1 MQLQLR
7 VGIPFQPL
15 PGGSAH
21 YVAVLQNKPGE
32 LDALGRATED
42 TWSKLTPLIQIVGP
56 KSSREQI
63 NAGNITT
70 WTGNISDAVG
80 QHPIFLD
87 ILRLKATHPVLTG
100 GGVQLPVL
108 ERIYWSARKRSL
120 IFVPV
125 FRVDDTSTAYA
136 QMVAHAADCDCR
148 GLALRLPIRT
158 LAPPPGMTI
167 TDHLAAVLSSL
178 HADVDTTDLL
188 LDLGFIEPDTEIHA
202 DDVVRKLVPALK
214 VGNWRSVALLGTSI
228 PSMLSCIPEGT
239 VGAIKR
245 QEWEV
250 WTALSK
256 LGVDRLPAFGDYAI
270 QHPTPPRMGV
280 EARERT
286 SDTPRPRRPS
296 SHEVEVPSM
305 RMDPSSTSGY
315 PSGLPPFRSF
325 PDRHTPGATGSS
337 TAALSEKWIREANA
351 CGAAPAPPTT
361 CASSPIR
368 SSSPTD
374 GEPLGGNPSPS

>member
-7 VGIPFQPL
+7 VGTPFQPL

-21 YVAVLQNKPGE
+21 YVAALQTKPGE

-42 TWSKLTPLIQIVGP
+42 TWSKFIPLIQIVGP
-56 KSSREQI
+56 KSPREQI

-87 ILRLKATHPVLTG
+87 ILRLKATHPVVTG
-100 GGVQLPVL
+100 GGVQMPVL

-120 IFVPV
+120 TFVPV

-136 QMVAHAADCDCR
+136 QMVTDAADCDCR

-158 LAPPPGMTI
+158 LAPPPGMTV

-202 DDVVRKLVPALK
+202 DDVARKLVPALK

-250 WTALSK
+250 GTGLSK
-256 LGVDRLPAFGDYAI
+256 LGLDRLPAFGDYAI
-270 QHPTPPRMGV
+270 QHPTPPQDGGGSPRANIRYTTSSATV
-280 EARERT
+280 VARGRGPVYE
-286 SDTPRPRRPS
+286 DGP
-296 SHEVEVPSM
+296 VQYI
-305 RMDPSSTSGY
+305 G
-315 PSGLPPFRSF
+315 
-325 PDRHTPGATGSS
+325 
-337 TAALSEKWIREANA
+337 LSEQIATQAEFSGPTYTWGDEIIDGCAKREVDPGSQRMWR
-351 CGAAPAPPTT
+351 GAGT
-361 CASSPIR
+361 SHHLR
-368 SSSPTD
+368 FVTD
-374 GEPLGGNPSPS
+374 QIQQPNCQQPN